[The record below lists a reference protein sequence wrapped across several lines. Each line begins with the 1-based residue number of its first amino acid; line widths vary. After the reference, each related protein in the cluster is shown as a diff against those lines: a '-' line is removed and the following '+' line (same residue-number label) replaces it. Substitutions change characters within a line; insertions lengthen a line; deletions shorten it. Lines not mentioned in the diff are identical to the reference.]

1 MSNSSPRG
9 LATATVELVRDT
21 SRRLSADLRDMSRD
35 FGNEFRN
42 MGREIRDIHR
52 EIGQRFRSSSLQGVP
67 RIEIPRIGLPTF
79 ADGPRYATIDDV
91 MIPQGQELDRLL
103 DDDEESMWS
112 SNPQLCYEDEGA
124 DFQSSNSSNR
134 LSIIRSPRTEEIL
147 KNVEQA
153 LRKTDQALRDMLGI
167 EAKKSTSGMVTPKNC
182 TRELQ
187 KRISAPPPSP
197 SNFGLSAP
205 TK

>member
-67 RIEIPRIGLPTF
+67 RIEIPRIGLPSF
-79 ADGPRYATIDDV
+79 ADGPRYTNMDDV
-91 MIPQGQELDRLL
+91 MLPPGNNYFLTISFRLLLMIVWSGQELDRLL

-112 SNPQLCYEDEGA
+112 SNPQLCYEEEQGE
-124 DFQSSNSSNR
+124 FQSNSNR

-153 LRKTDQALRDMLGI
+153 LRKTDQV
-167 EAKKSTSGMVTPKNC
+167 SV
-182 TRELQ
+182 
-187 KRISAPPPSP
+187 
-197 SNFGLSAP
+197 
-205 TK
+205 

>member
-1 MSNSSPRG
+1 MKKDN
-9 LATATVELVRDT
+9 
-21 SRRLSADLRDMSRD
+21 
-35 FGNEFRN
+35 
-42 MGREIRDIHR
+42 
-52 EIGQRFRSSSLQGVP
+52 
-67 RIEIPRIGLPTF
+67 
-79 ADGPRYATIDDV
+79 IDDLS
-91 MIPQGQELDRLL
+91 GQELDRLL

-124 DFQSSNSSNR
+124 DFQSSNSNNR

-153 LRKTDQALRDMLGI
+153 LRKTDQVSFEKLGFWDHPFANHLYFLIFIQALRDMLGI

-205 TK
+205 TNS